1 MSWEATGVNKVR
13 NGSGW
18 ARRQQWKQKEVGE
31 FEI

>member
-13 NGSGW
+13 NGNGW
-18 ARRQQWKQKEVGE
+18 ARRWQWKQKEVDE